1 MKIFL
6 IFVSFISSVFAADI
20 TQLYKVEGMH
30 CSFGCAT
37 TVKTVVT
44 SMDGIKSCDVD
55 FDKSL
60 MTVVFDDKKM
70 NSEQIISSLNDKTTF
85 KTTEIDKV
93 KKTFWSKFKNMFKD
107 KS

>member
-1 MKIFL
+1 MKNFL
-6 IFVSFISSVFAADI
+6 LLASFISGIFAVDR

-37 TVKTVVT
+37 KVKTIVS
-44 SMDGIKSCDVD
+44 SMDGIKSCEVD

-70 NSEQIISSLNDKTTF
+70 NSEQIILSLNNETTF
-85 KTTEIDKV
+85 KTTKLDKV
-93 KKTFWSKFKNMFKD
+93 KKTFWSKFKNIFNKG
-107 KS
+107 

>member
-1 MKIFL
+1 
-6 IFVSFISSVFAADI
+6 
-20 TQLYKVEGMH
+20 
-30 CSFGCAT
+30 
-37 TVKTVVT
+37 
-44 SMDGIKSCDVD
+44 
-55 FDKSL
+55 

-85 KTTEIDKV
+85 KTTKIDKV